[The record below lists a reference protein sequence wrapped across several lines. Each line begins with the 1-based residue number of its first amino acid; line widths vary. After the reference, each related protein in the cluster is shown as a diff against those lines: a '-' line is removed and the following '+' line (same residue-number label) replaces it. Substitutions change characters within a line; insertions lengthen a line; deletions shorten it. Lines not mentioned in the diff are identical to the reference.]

1 MIYIFNIPDN
11 DCNDIPYFDVTYRYD
26 YLEDGMEDRT
36 CAGEATAIALLESV
50 YDPSK
55 LWNTIARKA
64 YGMTTEDM
72 MSCFGVCNLLDL
84 FGLPPTEVINRY
96 EKWSKQNKE
105 D

>member
-1 MIYIFNIPDN
+1 MIYIFNVPDN
-11 DCNDIPYFDVTYRYD
+11 DCSDMPYFCVTYRYD
-26 YLEDGMEDRT
+26 YLDGMEDKT
-36 CAGEATAIALLESV
+36 CAGEATAIALSGST

-55 LWNTIARKA
+55 LWNIIARKA
-64 YGMTTEDM
+64 YDMTAEDM

-84 FGLPPTEVINRY
+84 FGLPPIEVINRY